1 MRTENK
7 LSRFDECFKLV
18 LDSEGGYS
26 DNTDDK
32 GGKTNWGITE
42 ATLNS
47 AYRAGLVSHND
58 IKKLTAD
65 EAKAIYKTNYW
76 DKCKCDALPA
86 PLDYLVFDAAVN
98 HGTGGAGELL
108 QKSIN
113 TVMKT
118 DALKVDGAIGPLT
131 LDAVNRYL
139 GQFKST
145 CTLPVE
151 DLCFAFLLERVQK
164 YNLIIAKDPSQ
175 KTFIHGW
182 LNRIRKNYEV
192 IGG

>member
-1 MRTENK
+1 M
-7 LSRFDECFKLV
+7 RFDDAFKIV
-18 LDSEGGYS
+18 LGFEGGYVNDS
-26 DNTDDK
+26 ADK

-98 HGTGGAGELL
+98 HGTGGAGKLL
-108 QKSIN
+108 QRSIN
-113 TVMKT
+113 RCLGTNAV
-118 DALKVDGAIGPLT
+118 AVDGAIGPLT
-131 LDAVNRYL
+131 LNALASYL
-139 GQFKST
+139 GRYKSD
-145 CTLPVE
+145 CTFPVE
-151 DLCFAFLLERVQK
+151 LICHVFLLERVEL
-164 YNLIIAKDPSQ
+164 YNSIIAKDASQ
-175 KTFIHGW
+175 RTFIHGW
-182 LNRIRKNYEV
+182 LNRIRKNYET

>member
-98 HGTGGAGELL
+98 HGVGGAGKLL

-113 TVMKT
+113 RCVGANIITI
-118 DALKVDGAIGPLT
+118 DGAIGPLT
-131 LDAVNRYL
+131 LNALAFYL
-139 GQFKST
+139 DKYKSA
-145 CTLPVE
+145 CTFPMELICHV
-151 DLCFAFLLERVQK
+151 FLLERVEL
-164 YNLIIAKDPSQ
+164 YNSIIAKDPSQ